1 MAKSS
6 GQKLKLLYL
15 RDILLKKTDETH
27 KMTAAEIIDALNG
40 YGISS
45 ERKSLYDDLSL
56 LANYGLDICREKTST
71 TKYCVAS
78 RDFEL
83 AELKL
88 LVDAIQ
94 SSRFITRK
102 KSMELIEKL
111 QGLVS
116 VYQGQELRRDVYITN
131 RVKGLNEKIYYV
143 VDSIHSAISQ
153 NRRISFLYMRWEIGE
168 GKRLVKRARRGGRRY
183 VVSPVWLCWN
193 DENYYLIGYDGES
206 GKIKNY
212 RVDKI
217 ESVEILDEK
226 REKSSMISD
235 FDGASYTK
243 KIFSM
248 YGGEEFDVTMLVDNE
263 LVGVIADRFGDDVFI
278 VRENENQFR
287 FTARISISSQF
298 YAWVFGLGG
307 GVKILSPKKVAD
319 GFKEQLDAV
328 SKNYLPEK

>member
-88 LVDAIQ
+88 LVD
-94 SSRFITRK
+94 
-102 KSMELIEKL
+102 
-111 QGLVS
+111 
-116 VYQGQELRRDVYITN
+116 
-131 RVKGLNEKIYYV
+131 
-143 VDSIHSAISQ
+143 
-153 NRRISFLYMRWEIGE
+153 
-168 GKRLVKRARRGGRRY
+168 
-183 VVSPVWLCWN
+183 
-193 DENYYLIGYDGES
+193 
-206 GKIKNY
+206 
-212 RVDKI
+212 
-217 ESVEILDEK
+217 
-226 REKSSMISD
+226 
-235 FDGASYTK
+235 
-243 KIFSM
+243 
-248 YGGEEFDVTMLVDNE
+248 NE

>member
-15 RDILLKKTDETH
+15 RDILMKKTDETH
-27 KMTAAEIIDALNG
+27 GMTAAEIIDALKE

-45 ERKSLYDDLSL
+45 ERKSLYDDLAAL
-56 LANYGLDICREKTST
+56 ENYGIDICRVKTNT
-71 TKYCVAS
+71 TRYSIAS

-111 QGLVS
+111 EGLVS
-116 VYQGQELRRDVYITN
+116 VYQGRELKRDVYITN

-143 VDSIHSAISQ
+143 VDSLQTAISL
-153 NRRISFLYMRWEIGE
+153 NRRVSFLYMQWEIGQN
-168 GKRLVKRARRGGRRY
+168 KKLIKTARKDGRRY
-183 VVSPVWLCWN
+183 VVSPIWLCWN
-193 DENYYLIGYDGES
+193 DENYYLIGYDGKAD
-206 GKIKNY
+206 KIKHY

-217 ESVEILDEK
+217 ESVEILDEQ
-226 REKSSMISD
+226 REQNSKTSG
-235 FDGASYTK
+235 FDGAEYTK

-263 LVGVIADRFGDDVFI
+263 LVGVIADRFGDDIFL
-278 VRENENQFR
+278 VRENENQFK

-319 GFKEQLDAV
+319 DFKKQLEAV
-328 SKNYLPEK
+328 SNSCPTGK